1 MLRAGRHR
9 LALIHPLGKPVETS
23 LAEPMDLYLTALA
36 LGAIGL
42 VAMAFS
48 GFGRHGGRGH
58 GNAGHAGTHPGS
70 AHGSGGHGHA
80 ATGHSGGQVHASGH
94 GHSSGHA
101 QSAAKQEGSSNPLL
115 ALMSPRVLFSTCL
128 GLGTG
133 GLLLRP
139 VLGGVALFGAAL
151 VTGILFER
159 FVVAPIWNFTFRFA
173 STPALTLESAV
184 TDEATAVT
192 PFDANG
198 QGLIA
203 LELDGQRV
211 QLLGTLQPSDR
222 AMRVK
227 VAAGA
232 RLRVEEVDAARNRC
246 TVSLV

>member
-1 MLRAGRHR
+1 
-9 LALIHPLGKPVETS
+9 
-23 LAEPMDLYLTALA
+23 MDLYLTALA
-36 LGAIGL
+36 LGAVGL

-48 GFGRHGGRGH
+48 GFGRHGGARHGTPHGGGH
-58 GNAGHAGTHPGS
+58 GHAGGHSTAAHGHAGGHASGGLHGHAS
-70 AHGSGGHGHA
+70 AHPHSGGHGHP
-80 ATGHSGGQVHASGH
+80 
-94 GHSSGHA
+94 
-101 QSAAKQEGSSNPLL
+101 AAKQEGSSNPLL

-128 GLGTG
+128 GLGTA

-139 VLGGVALFGAAL
+139 VLGGVPLFASALL
-151 VTGILFER
+151 TGVLFER

-192 PFDANG
+192 SFDANG

-222 AMRVK
+222 EMRVK
-227 VAAGA
+227 VPAGA